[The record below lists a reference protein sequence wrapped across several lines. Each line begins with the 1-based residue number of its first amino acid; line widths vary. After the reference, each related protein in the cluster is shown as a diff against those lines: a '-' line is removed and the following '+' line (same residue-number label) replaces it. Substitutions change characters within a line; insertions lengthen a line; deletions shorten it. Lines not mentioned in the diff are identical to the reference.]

1 MKDIYNLITYKNI
14 YFIGIGGV
22 SMSGIAHTLK
32 HFGFK
37 VSGSDATDSD
47 TIQNLISSGIPVSI
61 GHNLDII
68 KDVDLVVYTAA
79 ISNDNPE
86 LVLAHKLNIPT
97 MERAVFLGLL
107 TKCFNDTITISGT
120 HGKTTTTSMVS
131 LCFLNANLK
140 PSIQVGAYLKN
151 ISGNYIVGN
160 SDYFILEA
168 CEYVES
174 FLHFFPKSAI
184 VLNIDND
191 HLDYF
196 KNIDNIQN
204 AFIKYVKLLPADG
217 LLVINADDK
226 RCLNLVEATNAKI
239 ITYGISNDKA
249 DFIAKNIIFDDNG
262 FPEFDVFKSKKLI
275 KSINTNN
282 PPTID
287 DDKEFYSHIKLNVSG
302 MHNISNALA
311 CIAMCS
317 YYNIDVEIISSSLSE
332 FTGANRRMEFKGKLN
347 NNVSVFDD
355 YAHHPTEINATA
367 LALKNKKFNK
377 SWAVFQPHT
386 YSRTKNLLDDFAKV
400 LLNFDNVIITDI
412 YAAREKNV
420 YDISSK
426 DLADK
431 LSSLGGNVKYISD
444 FNDIVSFLKEHVNDN
459 DVVLTIGA
467 GTVTQISEILFK

>member
-1 MKDIYNLITYKNI
+1 MKDINSLITYKNI

-32 HFGFK
+32 HFGFN
-37 VSGSDATDSD
+37 VSGSDATDSN
-47 TIQNLISSGIPVSI
+47 TIQSLISCGIPVYI
-61 GHNLDII
+61 GHNPENI
-68 KDVDLVVYTAA
+68 KNSDLVVYTAA
-79 ISNDNPE
+79 ISKDDPE
-86 LVLAHKLNIPT
+86 LVMAHSLNIPT

-107 TKCFNDTITISGT
+107 TKCFDDTITISGT
-120 HGKTTTTSMVS
+120 HGKTTTTSMIS
-131 LCFLNANLK
+131 LCFLKANLN

-151 ISGNYIVGN
+151 ISGNYTVGT

-204 AFIKYVKLLPADG
+204 AFTKYVKLLPSNG
-217 LLVINADDK
+217 LLVINADDN
-226 RCLNLVEATNAKI
+226 RCLSLIDSTKAKV
-239 ITYGISNDKA
+239 ITYGINNSNA
-249 DFIAKNIIFDDNG
+249 DFIAKNIVFDDNG
-262 FPEFDVFKSKKLI
+262 FPEFDVYTKS
-275 KSINTNN
+275 
-282 PPTID
+282 
-287 DDKEFYSHIKLNVSG
+287 EFYCHIKLSVPG
-302 MHNISNALA
+302 KHNILNALA

-317 YYNIDVEIISSSLSE
+317 YYNIDSEIIKSALLE
-332 FTGANRRMEFKGKLN
+332 FTGANRRMEFKGKFN

-386 YSRTKNLLDDFAKV
+386 YSRTKNLLEDFAKV
-400 LLNFDNVIITDI
+400 LMSFDNVIITDI
-412 YAAREKNV
+412 YAAREKNTYNV
-420 YDISSK
+420 SSR

-431 LSSLGGNVKYISD
+431 LRSLGGNVNYISD
-444 FNDIVSFLKEHVNDN
+444 FNDIVNYLKENVEDY

-467 GTVTQISEILFK
+467 GTVTEIGGMLIK

>member
-1 MKDIYNLITYKNI
+1 MKDINSLITYKSI

-32 HFGFK
+32 HFGFN

-47 TIQNLISSGIPVSI
+47 TIQNLISCGIPVSI
-61 GHNLDII
+61 GHNLENI
-68 KDVDLVVYTAA
+68 KNFDLVVYTAA
-79 ISNDNPE
+79 ISKDDPE
-86 LVLAHKLNIPT
+86 LVMAHKLNIPT

-107 TKCFNDTITISGT
+107 TKCFDDTITISGT
-120 HGKTTTTSMVS
+120 HGKTTTTSMIS
-131 LCFLNANLK
+131 LCFLKANLN

-151 ISGNYIVGN
+151 ISGNYTVGT

-204 AFIKYVKLLPADG
+204 AFTKYVKLLPSNG
-217 LLVINADDK
+217 LLVINADDN
-226 RCLNLVEATNAKI
+226 RCLSLIDYIKAKV
-239 ITYGISNDKA
+239 ITYGINNSNA
-249 DFIAKNIIFDDNG
+249 DFIAKNIVFDDNG
-262 FPEFDVFKSKKLI
+262 FPEFDVYTKS
-275 KSINTNN
+275 
-282 PPTID
+282 
-287 DDKEFYSHIKLNVSG
+287 EFYCHIKLSVPGKHNVLNS
-302 MHNISNALA
+302 LA

-317 YYNIDVEIISSSLSE
+317 YYNIDSEIIKSALLE
-332 FTGANRRMEFKGKLN
+332 FTGANRRMEFKGKFN

-386 YSRTKNLLDDFAKV
+386 YSRTKNLLEDFAKV
-400 LLNFDNVIITDI
+400 LMNFDNVIITDI
-412 YAAREKNV
+412 YAAREKNTYNV
-420 YDISSK
+420 SSR

-431 LSSLGGNVKYISD
+431 LRSLGGNVNYISD
-444 FNDIVSFLKEHVNDN
+444 FNDIVNYLKENVGDN

-467 GTVTQISEILFK
+467 GTVTEIGTMLIK

>member
-1 MKDIYNLITYKNI
+1 MKDIHSLITYKSI

-32 HFGFK
+32 HFGFR
-37 VSGSDATDSD
+37 VSGSDATNSD
-47 TIQNLISSGIPVSI
+47 TIQNLISCGIPVSI
-61 GHNLDII
+61 GHNTDII
-68 KDVDLVVYTAA
+68 KNFDLVVYTAA
-79 ISNDNPE
+79 ISKDDPE
-86 LVLAHKLNIPT
+86 LVMAHKLNIPT

-107 TKCFNDTITISGT
+107 TKCFNDTITVSGT
-120 HGKTTTTSMVS
+120 HGKTTTTSMIS

-204 AFIKYVKLLPADG
+204 AFNKYVKLLPSSG
-217 LLVINADDK
+217 LLVTNADDK
-226 RCLNLVEATNAKI
+226 RCLDLINFTDAKV
-239 ITYGISNDKA
+239 ITYGINNINA
-249 DFIAKNIIFDDNG
+249 DFIAKNISFDDNG
-262 FPEFDVFKSKKLI
+262 FPEFDVYNK
-275 KSINTNN
+275 N
-282 PPTID
+282 
-287 DDKEFYSHIKLNVSG
+287 EFYSHIKLHVPGIHNVL
-302 MHNISNALA
+302 NALA
-311 CIAMCS
+311 CICMCS
-317 YYNIDVEIISSSLSE
+317 YYNIDSEIISCSLLE
-332 FTGANRRMEFKGKLN
+332 FTGANRRMEFKGKFN

-367 LALKNKKFNK
+367 LAIKNKKFNE

-386 YSRTKNLLDDFAKV
+386 YSRTKNLLDDFASV

-412 YAAREKNV
+412 YAAREKDTYGV
-420 YDISSK
+420 SSK

-431 LSSLGGNVKYISD
+431 LASLGGNVNYIAD
-444 FNDIVSFLKEHVNDN
+444 FNDIVTFLKDNVCDN
-459 DVVLTIGA
+459 DIVLTIGA
-467 GTVTQISEILFK
+467 GTVTEIGNMLID

>member
-1 MKDIYNLITYKNI
+1 MKDIHSLITYKNI

-32 HFGFK
+32 HFGFR
-37 VSGSDATDSD
+37 VSGSDATNSD
-47 TIQNLISSGIPVSI
+47 TIQNLISCGIPVSI
-61 GHNLDII
+61 GHNTDII
-68 KDVDLVVYTAA
+68 KNFDLVVYTAA
-79 ISNDNPE
+79 ISKDDPE
-86 LVLAHKLNIPT
+86 LVMAHKLNIPT

-107 TKCFNDTITISGT
+107 TKCFNDTITVSGT
-120 HGKTTTTSMVS
+120 HGKTTTTSMIS

-204 AFIKYVKLLPADG
+204 AFNKYVKLLPSSG
-217 LLVINADDK
+217 LLVTNADDK
-226 RCLNLVEATNAKI
+226 RCLDLINFTDAKV
-239 ITYGISNDKA
+239 ITYGINNINA
-249 DFIAKNIIFDDNG
+249 DFIAKNISFDDNG
-262 FPEFDVFKSKKLI
+262 FPEFDVYNK
-275 KSINTNN
+275 N
-282 PPTID
+282 
-287 DDKEFYSHIKLNVSG
+287 EFYSHIKLHVPGIHNVL
-302 MHNISNALA
+302 NALA
-311 CIAMCS
+311 CICMCS
-317 YYNIDVEIISSSLSE
+317 YYNIDSEIISCSLLE
-332 FTGANRRMEFKGKLN
+332 FTGANRRMEFKGKFN

-367 LALKNKKFNK
+367 LAIKNKKFNE

-386 YSRTKNLLDDFAKV
+386 YSRTKNLLDDFASV

-412 YAAREKNV
+412 YAAREKDTYGV
-420 YDISSK
+420 SSK

-431 LSSLGGNVKYISD
+431 LASLGGNVNYIAD
-444 FNDIVSFLKEHVNDN
+444 FNDIVTFLKDNVCDN
-459 DVVLTIGA
+459 DIVLTIGA
-467 GTVTQISEILFK
+467 GTVTEIGNMLID

>member
-1 MKDIYNLITYKNI
+1 MKDINSLITYKSI

-32 HFGFK
+32 HFGFN
-37 VSGSDATDSD
+37 VSGSDATNSD
-47 TIQNLISSGIPVSI
+47 TIQNLISCGIPVTI
-61 GHNLDII
+61 GHNLESI
-68 KDVDLVVYTAA
+68 KNADLVVYTAA
-79 ISNDNPE
+79 ISKDDPE
-86 LVLAHKLNIPT
+86 LVMAQQLNIPT

-107 TKCFNDTITISGT
+107 TKCFDDTITISGT

-131 LCFLNANLK
+131 LCFLKANLN

-151 ISGNYIVGN
+151 ISGNYTVGN
-160 SDYFILEA
+160 SDYLILEA

-196 KNIDNIQN
+196 KNIDNIKN
-204 AFIKYVKLLPADG
+204 AFIKYVKLLPSDG
-217 LLVINADDK
+217 LLVINGDDN
-226 RCLNLVEATNAKI
+226 RCLDLKDATSAKV
-239 ITYGISNDKA
+239 ITYGINNVNA
-249 DFIAKNIIFDDNG
+249 DFIAKDIVFDDNG
-262 FPEFDVFKSKKLI
+262 FPEFDVYKKE
-275 KSINTNN
+275 K
-282 PPTID
+282 
-287 DDKEFYSHIKLNVSG
+287 FYSHIRLSVPGKHNVL
-302 MHNISNALA
+302 NALA

-317 YYNIDVEIISSSLSE
+317 YYNIDSGIIKSALLE
-332 FTGANRRMEFKGKLN
+332 FTGANRRMEFKGKFN

-400 LLNFDNVIITDI
+400 LLNFDNVIVTDI
-412 YAAREKNV
+412 YAAREKNT
-420 YDISSK
+420 YGISSK

-431 LSSLGGNVKYISD
+431 LLSLGGNVKYISD
-444 FNDIVSFLKEHVNDN
+444 FNDIVNYLKENVNNN
-459 DVVLTIGA
+459 DIVLTIGA
-467 GTVTQISEILFK
+467 GTVTEISNLLVN

>member
-1 MKDIYNLITYKNI
+1 MKDIHSLITYKNI

-32 HFGFK
+32 HFGFR
-37 VSGSDATDSD
+37 VSGSDATNSD
-47 TIQNLISSGIPVSI
+47 TIQNLISCGIPVSI
-61 GHNLDII
+61 GHNTDII
-68 KDVDLVVYTAA
+68 KNFDLVVYTAA
-79 ISNDNPE
+79 ISKDDPE
-86 LVLAHKLNIPT
+86 LVMAHQLNIPT

-107 TKCFNDTITISGT
+107 TKCFNDTITVSGT
-120 HGKTTTTSMVS
+120 HGKTTTTSMIS

-204 AFIKYVKLLPADG
+204 AFNKYVKLLPSSG
-217 LLVINADDK
+217 LLVTNADDK
-226 RCLNLVEATNAKI
+226 RCLDLINFTDAKV
-239 ITYGISNDKA
+239 ITYGINNINA
-249 DFIAKNIIFDDNG
+249 DFIAKNISFDDNG
-262 FPEFDVFKSKKLI
+262 FPEFDVYNK
-275 KSINTNN
+275 NA
-282 PPTID
+282 
-287 DDKEFYSHIKLNVSG
+287 FYSHIKLHVPGIHNVL
-302 MHNISNALA
+302 NALA
-311 CIAMCS
+311 CICMCS
-317 YYNIDVEIISSSLSE
+317 YYNIDAEIISCSLLE
-332 FTGANRRMEFKGKLN
+332 FTGANRRMEFKGKFN

-367 LALKNKKFNK
+367 LAIKNKKFNE

-386 YSRTKNLLDDFAKV
+386 YSRTKNLLDDFASV

-412 YAAREKNV
+412 YAAREKDTYGV
-420 YDISSK
+420 SSK

-431 LSSLGGNVKYISD
+431 LASLGGNVNYIAD
-444 FNDIVSFLKEHVNDN
+444 FNDIVSFLKDNVCDN
-459 DVVLTIGA
+459 DIVLTIGA
-467 GTVTQISEILFK
+467 GTVTEIGNMLID

>member
-1 MKDIYNLITYKNI
+1 MKDINSLITYKNI

-32 HFGFK
+32 HFGFN
-37 VSGSDATDSD
+37 VSGSDATDSN
-47 TIQNLISSGIPVSI
+47 TIQSLISCGISVYI
-61 GHNLDII
+61 GHNPENI
-68 KDVDLVVYTAA
+68 KNSDLVVYTAA
-79 ISNDNPE
+79 ISKDDPE
-86 LVLAHKLNIPT
+86 LVMAHSLNIPT

-107 TKCFNDTITISGT
+107 TKCFDDTITISGT
-120 HGKTTTTSMVS
+120 HGKTTTTSMIS
-131 LCFLNANLK
+131 LCFLKANLN

-151 ISGNYIVGN
+151 ISGNYTVGT

-204 AFIKYVKLLPADG
+204 AFTKYVKLLPSNG
-217 LLVINADDK
+217 LLVINADDN
-226 RCLNLVEATNAKI
+226 RCLSLIDYTKAKV
-239 ITYGISNDKA
+239 ITYGINNSNA
-249 DFIAKNIIFDDNG
+249 DFIAKNIVFDDNG
-262 FPEFDVFKSKKLI
+262 FPEFDVYTKS
-275 KSINTNN
+275 
-282 PPTID
+282 
-287 DDKEFYSHIKLNVSG
+287 EFYCHIKLSVPGKHNVLNS
-302 MHNISNALA
+302 LA

-317 YYNIDVEIISSSLSE
+317 YYNIDSEIIKSALLE
-332 FTGANRRMEFKGKLN
+332 FTGANRRMEFKGKFN

-386 YSRTKNLLDDFAKV
+386 YSRTKNLLEDFAKV
-400 LLNFDNVIITDI
+400 LMNFDNVIITDI
-412 YAAREKNV
+412 YAAREKNTYNV
-420 YDISSK
+420 SSR

-431 LSSLGGNVKYISD
+431 LRSLGGNVNYISD
-444 FNDIVSFLKEHVNDN
+444 FNDIVNYLKENVGDN

-467 GTVTQISEILFK
+467 GTVTEIGTMLIK

>member
-1 MKDIYNLITYKNI
+1 MKDIHSLITYKNI

-32 HFGFK
+32 HFGFR
-37 VSGSDATDSD
+37 VSGSDATNSD
-47 TIQNLISSGIPVSI
+47 TIQNLISCGIPVSI
-61 GHNLDII
+61 GHNTDII
-68 KDVDLVVYTAA
+68 KNFDLVVYTAA
-79 ISNDNPE
+79 ISKDDPE
-86 LVLAHKLNIPT
+86 LVMAHKLNIPT

-107 TKCFNDTITISGT
+107 TKCFNDTITVSGT
-120 HGKTTTTSMVS
+120 HGKTTTTSMIS

-204 AFIKYVKLLPADG
+204 AFNKYVKLLPSSG
-217 LLVINADDK
+217 LLVTNADDK
-226 RCLNLVEATNAKI
+226 RCLDLINFTDAKV
-239 ITYGISNDKA
+239 ITYGINNTNA
-249 DFIAKNIIFDDNG
+249 NFIAKNISFDDNG
-262 FPEFDVFKSKKLI
+262 FPEFDVYNK
-275 KSINTNN
+275 N
-282 PPTID
+282 
-287 DDKEFYSHIKLNVSG
+287 EFYSHIKLHVPGIHNVL
-302 MHNISNALA
+302 NALA
-311 CIAMCS
+311 CICMCS
-317 YYNIDVEIISSSLSE
+317 YYNIDAEIISCSLLE
-332 FTGANRRMEFKGKLN
+332 FTGANRRMEFKGKFN

-367 LALKNKKFNK
+367 LAIKNKKFNK

-386 YSRTKNLLDDFAKV
+386 YSRTKNLLDDFASV

-412 YAAREKNV
+412 YAAREKDTYGV
-420 YDISSK
+420 SSK

-431 LSSLGGNVKYISD
+431 LASLGGNVNYIAD
-444 FNDIVSFLKEHVNDN
+444 FNDIVSFLKDNVCDN
-459 DVVLTIGA
+459 DIVLTIGA
-467 GTVTQISEILFK
+467 GTVTEIGNMLID

>member
-1 MKDIYNLITYKNI
+1 MKAINSLITYKNI

-32 HFGFK
+32 YFGFN
-37 VSGSDATDSD
+37 VSGSDATNSNI
-47 TIQNLISSGIPVSI
+47 IQNLINSGIPVQI
-61 GHNLDII
+61 GNNPDNI
-68 KDVDLVVYTAA
+68 KNMDLVVYTAA
-79 ISNDNPE
+79 ISKDDPE
-86 LVLAHKLNIPT
+86 LIMAHNLNIPT

-131 LCFLNANLK
+131 LCFLKANLN

-151 ISGNYIVGN
+151 ISGNYVVGN

-204 AFIKYVKLLPADG
+204 AFIKYVKLLPSDG
-217 LLVINADDK
+217 LLVINADDN
-226 RCLNLVEATNAKI
+226 RCLSLVNATSAMI
-239 ITYGISNDKA
+239 ITYGINNDEA
-249 DFIAKNIIFDDNG
+249 DFIAKNIVFDDNG
-262 FPEFDVFKSKKLI
+262 FPEFDVYNK
-275 KSINTNN
+275 NQ
-282 PPTID
+282 
-287 DDKEFYSHIKLNVSG
+287 FYCHIKLSVPGKHNVL
-302 MHNISNALA
+302 NALA
-311 CIAMCS
+311 CISMCS
-317 YYNIDVEIISSSLSE
+317 YYNIDVETIKSALLE
-332 FTGANRRMEFKGKLN
+332 FTGADRRMEFKGKFN
-347 NNVSVFDD
+347 NNVTVFDD
-355 YAHHPTEINATA
+355 YAHHPTEIKATA
-367 LALKNKKFNK
+367 LALKNKKFNE

-386 YSRTKNLLDDFAKV
+386 YSRTKNLLEEFADV

-412 YAAREKNV
+412 YAAREKNNYGV
-420 YDISSK
+420 SSK

-431 LSSLGGNVKYISD
+431 LNSFGGNVKYISD
-444 FNDIVSFLKEHVNDN
+444 FNDIVSYLKENVKDN
-459 DVVLTIGA
+459 DIVLTIGA
-467 GTVTQISEILFK
+467 GTVTEIGTMLIK